1 MNKEELINAIEKFL
15 IEKEPRNFSKRE
27 DIKNWVDNNYE
38 VKNGELTKKKIK
50 SDTLSFFYF

>member
-1 MNKEELINAIEKFL
+1 MNKEELINAIEIFL
-15 IEKEPRNFSKRE
+15 IEKEPRKYSKRE

-38 VKNGELTKKKIK
+38 VKNGELTKKKFK